1 MLDPPVFVTVSERVL
16 LVPTWMLPKA
26 RLVGFDPRV
35 PAARP
40 VPDIGIVK
48 VGFDPVEEIVML
60 PLTVPV
66 AGGWNETLNVALW
79 PPASVTG
86 AVIPLMLNPAPP
98 AIVT

>member
-1 MLDPPVFVTVSERVL
+1 MLL
-16 LVPTWMLPKA
+16 LTCTLPKA

-48 VGFDPVEEIVML
+48 VGFDPVDVMVTL

-66 AGGWNETLNVALW
+66 AGGWNETLNVALC
-79 PPASVTG
+79 PPARVTG